1 MKAKF
6 MTIID
11 TKPSTVSFK
20 TNKEEL
26 VGFVSGKGKI
36 KSPTLGKI
44 KFDFINDLNNN
55 KAYIGVTL
63 FHDSE
68 SPLIYDFELN
78 LLRAIERIHF
88 DVVGGHT
95 WGNVM
100 HAASFDFNNPTNEDF
115 NNIVQTLMTYI
126 IKELKAS

>member
-20 TNKEEL
+20 TNNKEL

-36 KSPTLGKI
+36 KTPTLGKI
-44 KFDFINDLNNN
+44 KFDFINDLN
-55 KAYIGVTL
+55 KDVAYVGVTL
-63 FHDSE
+63 FNDSK
-68 SPLIYDFELN
+68 SPLIYDFELD
-78 LLRAIERIHF
+78 LLRGIGKIHF

-100 HAASFDFNNPTNEDF
+100 HGISFDFQEPTNEDF
-115 NNIVQTLMTYI
+115 NRIVQTLMTYI
-126 IKELKAS
+126 IKEMKAS

>member
-44 KFDFINDLNNN
+44 KFDFINDLGNNT
-55 KAYIGVTL
+55 AYIGVTL
-63 FHDSE
+63 FHDSM
-68 SPLIYDFELN
+68 SPVIYDFELT
-78 LLRAIERIHF
+78 LLDSIDKIHF

-100 HAASFDFNNPTNEDF
+100 HGVRFDFQEPTNDDY
-115 NNIVQTLMTYI
+115 NRIVQTLMKYI
-126 IKELKAS
+126 IKELKA